1 MNWKDHEPVLVKGEA
16 KIEALPI
23 EPSVKDIL
31 DKVLEQN
38 KMILEQNARI
48 IAEALNKYEKH
59 FGKIKLVE
67 VKP

>member
-1 MNWKDHEPVLVKGEA
+1 MNFDKPILSASET

-38 KMILEQNARI
+38 KMILEQNAKI
-48 IAEALNKYEKH
+48 IAVLSHPMFA
-59 FGKIKLVE
+59 VSS
-67 VKP
+67 VKAG